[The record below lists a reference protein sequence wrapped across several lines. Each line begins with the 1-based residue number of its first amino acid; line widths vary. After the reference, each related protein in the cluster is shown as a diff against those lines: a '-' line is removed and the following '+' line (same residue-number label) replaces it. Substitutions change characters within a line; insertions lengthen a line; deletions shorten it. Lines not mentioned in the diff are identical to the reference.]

1 MMNKRVNVIIP
12 NGMLKMS
19 KDLIEKGLFSNFSE
33 LVRQGLRN
41 EIRRY
46 QDNIPISKDE
56 LELMRLI
63 EKARKDGKLHS
74 EEELDKILLE

>member
-1 MMNKRVNVIIP
+1 MNKRVNVIIP